1 MCDYC
6 DCRSRA
12 PLAELSAEHEQILAL
27 LYELETAVA
36 AEDVDRARSTRE
48 NLASKLERHSRTE
61 ERGLY
66 PELAAGGVDVTAL
79 VNEHRVVD
87 AALHHAGLEAAT
99 QAIAALR
106 AHIRDEEHDLFPAA
120 HQLLGDAAWARLEAS
135 SPEMPAGR

>member
-48 NLASKLERHSRTE
+48 DLAS
-61 ERGLY
+61 
-66 PELAAGGVDVTAL
+66 
-79 VNEHRVVD
+79 
-87 AALHHAGLEAAT
+87 
-99 QAIAALR
+99 
-106 AHIRDEEHDLFPAA
+106 
-120 HQLLGDAAWARLEAS
+120 
-135 SPEMPAGR
+135 